1 MLDLRIVKGLEF
13 SRSHSAFIFV
23 RTYLA
28 YHGNTTN
35 NTSTDNRKYPAAP
48 AEETTT
54 TTHTL
59 KNNDQVIRIL
69 DSFEHTKLQAS
80 AVTALFGR
88 TWDLE
93 NFDAVFATLPAG
105 VDKQAASRLG

>member
-1 MLDLRIVKGLEF
+1 MYRINHQV
-13 SRSHSAFIFV
+13 SRKH
-23 RTYLA
+23 
-28 YHGNTTN
+28 N
-35 NTSTDNRKYPAAP
+35 KYAKI
-48 AEETTT
+48 T
-54 TTHTL
+54 
-59 KNNDQVIRIL
+59 KYIKKVIRIL

>member
-1 MLDLRIVKGLEF
+1 M
-13 SRSHSAFIFV
+13 
-23 RTYLA
+23 
-28 YHGNTTN
+28 
-35 NTSTDNRKYPAAP
+35 
-48 AEETTT
+48 
-54 TTHTL
+54 
-59 KNNDQVIRIL
+59 IRIL